1 MKASIIEKIKSTP
14 KAPGVY
20 IFYKNKEVLYIGK
33 AANLNN
39 RLKSY
44 LKITDLKTKFL
55 HQETTNIKWLELSS
69 PIEALIKESS
79 LIKTINPKLNVCWQD
94 DKNHFYISF
103 TKDDFPK
110 VRVTHQPKDQK
121 ALGPFTDGRALRL
134 VLKIIRRHFPYCTCR
149 ENHLRI
155 CLNSQIDN
163 CFGFCCQK
171 KNSITTEQKKIYNKS
186 LKTIKDILNGKRKR
200 LLKQITRSSDLWAID
215 NIFSHSEFLNGND
228 SDWQRIECYDISN
241 FSGKEAVGAM
251 TVLINEA
258 SQWQSE
264 VKEFRKFK
272 IKNSPTQDD
281 PRMIAE
287 ILTRR
292 LNHPEWPYP
301 DLIIID
307 GGITQYNAAQKVL
320 DKTKTNIRL
329 ISFAKPQKKILG
341 LNKLTI
347 ADKKIIKGLHEERII
362 ERAIKQ
368 THNYVIN
375 YHRRL
380 RDKIRA

>member
-1 MKASIIEKIKSTP
+1 MKASIIKKIKSSP
-14 KAPGVY
+14 KTPGVY

-33 AANLNN
+33 AVNLCN
-39 RLKSY
+39 RLKNY
-44 LKITDLKTKFL
+44 LRITDLKTKLL

-79 LIKTINPKLNVCWQD
+79 LIKTLKPKLNVYWQD
-94 DKNHFYISF
+94 DKNHFFVSF

-110 VRVTHQPKDQK
+110 VKITHQPKDQR
-121 ALGPFTDGRALRL
+121 ALGPFTDGKALRL

-171 KNSITTEQKKIYNKS
+171 KNIITVEQKKIYNQS
-186 LKTIKDILNGKRKR
+186 LKTIKDILNGKKKN
-200 LLKQITRSSDLWAID
+200 LLKRITRDSDLWAID
-215 NIFSHSEFLNGND
+215 NILSHSEFLND
-228 SDWQRIECYDISN
+228 SKWQRIECYDISN
-241 FSGKEAVGAM
+241 LSGKEAVGAM
-251 TVLINEA
+251 TVLKNDA
-258 SQWQSE
+258 GHWQSE
-264 VKEFRKFK
+264 IREFRKFK

-292 LNHPEWPYP
+292 LNHPEWSYP
-301 DLIIID
+301 DLIVID
-307 GGITQYNAAQKVL
+307 GGITQYNAAQKAL
-320 DKTKTNIRL
+320 DKTKTAIKL

-341 LNKLTI
+341 LSKLTT
-347 ADKKIIKGLHEERII
+347 ADKKIIKELKEERII
-362 ERAIKQ
+362 ERIIKQ
-368 THNYVIN
+368 THNYAIN
-375 YHRRL
+375 YHRQL

>member
-1 MKASIIEKIKSTP
+1 MKASIIKKIKSSP
-14 KAPGVY
+14 KTPGVY

-33 AANLNN
+33 AVNLCN
-39 RLKSY
+39 RLKNY
-44 LKITDLKTKFL
+44 LRITDLKTKLL

-79 LIKTINPKLNVCWQD
+79 LIKTLKPKLNVYWQD
-94 DKNHFYISF
+94 DKNHFFVSF

-110 VRVTHQPKDQK
+110 VKITHQPKDQR
-121 ALGPFTDGRALRL
+121 ALGPFTDGKALRL

-171 KNSITTEQKKIYNKS
+171 KNIITVEQKKIYNQS
-186 LKTIKDILNGKRKR
+186 LKTIKDILNGKKKN
-200 LLKQITRSSDLWAID
+200 LLKRITRDSDLWAID
-215 NIFSHSEFLNGND
+215 NILSHSEFLND
-228 SDWQRIECYDISN
+228 SKWQRIECYDISN
-241 FSGKEAVGAM
+241 LSGKEAVGAM
-251 TVLINEA
+251 TVLKNDA
-258 SQWQSE
+258 GHWQSE
-264 VKEFRKFK
+264 IREFRKFK

-292 LNHPEWPYP
+292 LNHPEWSYP
-301 DLIIID
+301 DLIVID
-307 GGITQYNAAQKVL
+307 GGITQYNAAQKAL
-320 DKTKTNIRL
+320 DKTKTAIKL

-341 LNKLTI
+341 LSKLTT
-347 ADKKIIKGLHEERII
+347 ADKKIIKGLKEERII
-362 ERAIKQ
+362 ERIIKQ
-368 THNYVIN
+368 THNYAIN
-375 YHRRL
+375 YHRQL

>member
-1 MKASIIEKIKSTP
+1 
-14 KAPGVY
+14 
-20 IFYKNKEVLYIGK
+20 
-33 AANLNN
+33 
-39 RLKSY
+39 
-44 LKITDLKTKFL
+44 
-55 HQETTNIKWLELSS
+55 
-69 PIEALIKESS
+69 
-79 LIKTINPKLNVCWQD
+79 
-94 DKNHFYISF
+94 
-103 TKDDFPK
+103 
-110 VRVTHQPKDQK
+110 
-121 ALGPFTDGRALRL
+121 LRL

-171 KNSITTEQKKIYNKS
+171 KNSITTAQKTIYNKS
-186 LKTIKDILNGKRKR
+186 LKTIKDILNGKKKH
-200 LLKQITRSSDLWAID
+200 LLKQITRDSDLWAID
-215 NIFSHSEFLNGND
+215 NILSHSEFLDSND
-228 SDWQRIECYDISN
+228 SEWQRIECYDISN
-241 FSGKEAVGAM
+241 LSGKEAVGAM

-258 SQWQSE
+258 GQWQSE

-272 IKNSPTQDD
+272 IKNAPTQDD

-292 LNHPEWPYP
+292 LNHPEWSYP

-320 DKTKTNIRL
+320 DKTKINLRL
-329 ISFAKPQKKILG
+329 ISFAKPQKKVLG
-341 LNKLTI
+341 LNKLTT
-347 ADKKIIKGLHEERII
+347 ADKKIVEELKEELII
-362 ERAIKQ
+362 EKAIKQ

>member
-1 MKASIIEKIKSTP
+1 MKASIIKKIKSSP
-14 KAPGVY
+14 KTPGVY

-33 AANLNN
+33 AVNLCN
-39 RLKSY
+39 RLKNY
-44 LKITDLKTKFL
+44 LRITDLKTKLL

-79 LIKTINPKLNVCWQD
+79 LIKTLKPKLNVYWRD
-94 DKNHFYISF
+94 DKNHFFVSF

-110 VRVTHQPKDQK
+110 VKITHQPKDQR
-121 ALGPFTDGRALRL
+121 ALGPFTDGKALRL

-171 KNSITTEQKKIYNKS
+171 KNIITVEQKKIYNQS
-186 LKTIKDILNGKRKR
+186 LKTIKDILNGKKKN
-200 LLKQITRSSDLWAID
+200 LLKRITRDSDLWAID
-215 NIFSHSEFLNGND
+215 NILSHSEFLND
-228 SDWQRIECYDISN
+228 SKWQRIECYDISN
-241 FSGKEAVGAM
+241 LSGKEAVGAM
-251 TVLINEA
+251 TVLKNDA
-258 SQWQSE
+258 GHWQSE
-264 VKEFRKFK
+264 IREFRKFK

-292 LNHPEWPYP
+292 LNHPEWSYP
-301 DLIIID
+301 DLIVID
-307 GGITQYNAAQKVL
+307 GGITQYNAAQKAL
-320 DKTKTNIRL
+320 DKTKTAIKL

-341 LNKLTI
+341 LSKLTT
-347 ADKKIIKGLHEERII
+347 ADKKIIKELKEERII
-362 ERAIKQ
+362 ERINKQ
-368 THNYVIN
+368 THNYAIN
-375 YHRRL
+375 YHRQL

>member
-1 MKASIIEKIKSTP
+1 
-14 KAPGVY
+14 
-20 IFYKNKEVLYIGK
+20 
-33 AANLNN
+33 
-39 RLKSY
+39 
-44 LKITDLKTKFL
+44 
-55 HQETTNIKWLELSS
+55 
-69 PIEALIKESS
+69 
-79 LIKTINPKLNVCWQD
+79 
-94 DKNHFYISF
+94 
-103 TKDDFPK
+103 
-110 VRVTHQPKDQK
+110 
-121 ALGPFTDGRALRL
+121 
-134 VLKIIRRHFPYCTCR
+134 
-149 ENHLRI
+149 
-155 CLNSQIDN
+155 
-163 CFGFCCQK
+163 
-171 KNSITTEQKKIYNKS
+171 
-186 LKTIKDILNGKRKR
+186 
-200 LLKQITRSSDLWAID
+200 
-215 NIFSHSEFLNGND
+215 
-228 SDWQRIECYDISN
+228 
-241 FSGKEAVGAM
+241 M

-307 GGITQYNAAQKVL
+307 GGITQYNAAQNVL

-375 YHRRL
+375 YHR
-380 RDKIRA
+380 